1 MKLTKSIRGGR
12 EFLGFWQSYRDYL
25 QDSLSLSQAHEI
37 VSRGLI
43 ERHDNFLRM
52 LKENVFDNP
61 SSPYLPLMR
70 AAHCELGDVQ
80 KIISQAGLERAL
92 VTLRKEGV
100 YFSFEEYKG
109 RVPVVR
115 SGQEIP
121 VNSDDFRSANLAGIH
136 KVETGGS
143 TGAAMQIGMRI
154 DHVAALVPARMLAF
168 EANGLRGLPSAI
180 WMGVFPDHSGPNNIL
195 RGLKSGQVPLR
206 WFANVVTPDGIGQ
219 RLRAKIYNRA
229 IVDIGR
235 FSGNLIPRPERLNLN
250 EAIVAAQWISDTL
263 KSCGKCFL
271 YCHVSKGVRVAVAA
285 ADASID
291 LTGATFV
298 LAGEPVTPGK
308 VAAITRAGGRV
319 VPVYAFSE
327 HGSIGFGCANS
338 IFEDEVHVC
347 QDTIEVIQHPRKVPG
362 HDIEVEA
369 LHLTSLSPTAPN
381 ILINV
386 ETDDCGVIED
396 RDCGCQMQSYGFRK
410 HISHIRSFQ
419 KLTGEGVTLIGSD
432 AIRALEEVLPAR
444 FGGSPLDYQ
453 LIEEEQENGLTCI
466 SLVIDPKVSIESD
479 RDVIETFV
487 TATGYHDLQQVWNSD
502 NSLRVRRQKPILT
515 ERGKMNPIHVLK

>member
-1 MKLTKSIRGGR
+1 MLKRSIRAGR
-12 EFLGFWQSYRDYL
+12 EFLGFWKSYRNYL
-25 QDSLSLSQAHEI
+25 QDSLSFSQAHGI
-37 VSRGLI
+37 VNYGLTR
-43 ERHDNFLRM
+43 RHENFLRI
-52 LKENVFDNP
+52 LKENVFGNP

-70 AAHCELGDVQ
+70 AAHCELGDIQ
-80 KIISQAGLERAL
+80 KIVSQAGLEQTL

-121 VNSDDFRSANLAGIH
+121 INCDDFRSVNLDGIH
-136 KVETGGS
+136 NVETGGS
-143 TGAAMQIGMRI
+143 TGAAMRIGMRI

-195 RGLKSGQVPLR
+195 RGIKSGQVPLR
-206 WFANVVTPDGIGQ
+206 WFANVVTPDGIVQ
-219 RLRAKIYNRA
+219 RLTAKVYNRA
-229 IVDIGR
+229 MVEIGR
-235 FSGNLIPRPERLNLN
+235 FSGALIPRPEPLDLNQ
-250 EAIVAAQWISDTL
+250 AIVAAQWMSDTL
-263 KSCGKCFL
+263 KSNGECFL

-285 ADASID
+285 VDASID

-308 VAAITRAGGRV
+308 VATITRAGGRV

-327 HGSIGFGCANS
+327 HGSVGFGCANS
-338 IFEDEVHVC
+338 TAEDEIHVC

-362 HDIEVEA
+362 HDIEVQA

-386 ETDDCGVIED
+386 ETDDCGFIEN

-419 KLTGEGVTLIGSD
+419 KLTGEGVSLIGSD

-466 SLVIDPKVSIESD
+466 SLIVDPQVSIESD

-502 NSLRVRRQKPILT
+502 ASLRVKRQKPILT
-515 ERGKMNPIHVLK
+515 NRGKMNPIHVLK